1 MVGYLP
7 NLTINLYRVENK
19 KKISPRNF
27 PNISE
32 SLSKIGNEIT

>member
-27 PNISE
+27 PKINE
-32 SLSKIGNEIT
+32 SLPEIGNEIT